1 MLEVQNNTSV
11 NTLVLPA
18 CRLVQTLSHQRL
30 YQPFRDMHKMKL
42 VLLPSVNACL
52 LAKLQSSLVW
62 NV

>member
-18 CRLVQTLSHQRL
+18 CRLVKTLSRQRL